1 MPQVP
6 QEGADLGI
14 IQEKSLFFSAN
25 LKWFFLVILM
35 VLLFSF
41 PLILSIRFIGILTIM
56 AIIVVAVVG
65 LQITTGYAGQV
76 NLGQSAFMGMG
87 AYTAAALARHFGLPF
102 WITIPAGGVGAA
114 ILGAIFGLPALRIKG
129 FYLALTTIAA
139 QTLFPIIIVRVPK
152 KWFGGPVGIDIE
164 PATFFGITI
173 NTETT
178 LYYLVIITAI
188 LMTYFAINLIRCR
201 AGRAFVAL
209 RDHEIVAEITGINV
223 YWYKTLSF
231 LVGAFY
237 AGIAGGLWAYYFRY
251 LMVDQFTL
259 WFSVWYLGMLIVGGM
274 GSILG
279 AILGTVLIRAL
290 QEMIT
295 YLGPQLT
302 QLLPGLGESV
312 WFMGMN
318 ILLGSI
324 IILFLIFEPQGLVHR
339 WNLLLNSSLGL
350 FRKDKM
356 EEKGHKEKGGEI
368 RD

>member
-1 MPQVP
+1 MFPILLCSTNSGKH
-6 QEGADLGI
+6 QENATFLHS
-14 IQEKSLFFSAN
+14 SLKG
-25 LKWFFLVILM
+25 LFLILFLL
-35 VLLFSF
+35 VLFSL
-41 PLILSIRFIGILTIM
+41 PYILSIRFVGVFTIM
-56 AIIVVAVVG
+56 AILVVATVG

-87 AYTAAALARHFGLPF
+87 AYTTASLASHFGFPL
-102 WITIPAGGVGAA
+102 WITIPIGGGGAA

-139 QTLFPIIIVRVPK
+139 QTLFPIIIVRAPK
-152 KWFGGPVGIDIE
+152 KWFGGPIGIDVE
-164 PATFFGITI
+164 PGKFFGITI

-178 LYYLVIITAI
+178 LYYLVIITTVIMVYAAFN
-188 LMTYFAINLIRCR
+188 LMKCR
-201 AGRAFVAL
+201 VGRAFVAI
-209 RDHEIVAEITGINV
+209 RENEIVAEIMGINV

-259 WFSVWYLGMLIVGGM
+259 WFSIWYLGMLIVGGM

-295 YLGPQLT
+295 YLGPYLT
-302 QLLPGLGESV
+302 KLFPGLGESI

-318 ILLGSI
+318 ILLGGI
-324 IILFLIFEPQGLVHR
+324 IILFLIFEPKGLVHR
-339 WNLLLNSSLGL
+339 WNLLVTSRIWP
-350 FRKDKM
+350 FRISK
-356 EEKGHKEKGGEI
+356 I
-368 RD
+368 REGD